1 MGEHSA
7 GVQLKPIVPRRKKYL
22 RKNTETNISN
32 QAFSF
37 VCTRSK
43 SSTTLRRLLRIN
55 GQSVDDLLD
64 IYYSYTKVMKRN
76 RRKYINK
83 QVLAKF
89 AIDTECDII
98 REVANS
104 PVYTNKL
111 PIQSFCKLV
120 RTLLRYFLIELC
132 QLAVVTSKK
141 LFKETEI

>member
-1 MGEHSA
+1 M
-7 GVQLKPIVPRRKKYL
+7 
-22 RKNTETNISN
+22 
-32 QAFSF
+32 
-37 VCTRSK
+37 
-43 SSTTLRRLLRIN
+43 IN

-64 IYYSYTKVMKRN
+64 IYYSYTKVMRRN

-89 AIDTECDII
+89 AIDTECDSI

-120 RTLLRYFLIELC
+120 RTLLRYFLTELC